1 MDYDVL
7 ILGGG
12 LEGCAIAYELS
23 KYNLNIAL
31 IEKNY
36 DIAHDISHINTSV
49 IYSGIE
55 NDNTLISKLESM
67 GNSMLDEVTEKFKV
81 PFKRCGALYVAT
93 NEQEEKVIEKIF
105 NRSKEIG
112 VEGIV
117 ILEADQAKK
126 IEPNL
131 SITITKALYSKNSG
145 VICPFDLAM
154 AYAEVAFDNNV
165 NFKLEEEVLDIK
177 KGSKGYNVI
186 TSKNRFTC
194 KIVVNTINNKKYSI
208 EDSEGAVDE
217 KKGTLKYF
225 LFNDSY
231 DNKFSNI
238 VFKRSEENN
247 SVYVV
252 PSISGN
258 MVGSVNAKSEI
269 NNIEL
274 LEKFSG
280 LIEDVNFKNIR
291 SFYESPFYS
300 NQIVIDESKIDA
312 GYIKVVGKHYA
323 LVTMSPAIAKI
334 VCETIV
340 SNINCKLKRDFN
352 DKRREY
358 YKLKELS
365 DEDKMNIIKLDKRY
379 GNIICSCNM
388 ISEGEII
395 DAIRRPL
402 GARTVEGVKRRTGA
416 CIGTCFGS
424 QCMSKII
431 NILARETNK
440 KMTDIVKDSKNSKM
454 LLNRIKEFDTI

>member
-1 MDYDVL
+1 
-7 ILGGG
+7 
-12 LEGCAIAYELS
+12 
-23 KYNLNIAL
+23 
-31 IEKNY
+31 
-36 DIAHDISHINTSV
+36 
-49 IYSGIE
+49 
-55 NDNTLISKLESM
+55 
-67 GNSMLDEVTEKFKV
+67 
-81 PFKRCGALYVAT
+81 
-93 NEQEEKVIEKIF
+93 
-105 NRSKEIG
+105 
-112 VEGIV
+112 
-117 ILEADQAKK
+117 
-126 IEPNL
+126 
-131 SITITKALYSKNSG
+131 
-145 VICPFDLAM
+145 M

-208 EDSEGAVDE
+208 EDNECTVDE

-258 MVGSVNAKSEI
+258 MVGAVSAKSEI

-312 GYIKVVGKHYA
+312 GYIKVVGRHYA

-358 YKLKELS
+358 YKLKELT
-365 DEDKMNIIKLDKRY
+365 DEEKMSIIKMDKRY